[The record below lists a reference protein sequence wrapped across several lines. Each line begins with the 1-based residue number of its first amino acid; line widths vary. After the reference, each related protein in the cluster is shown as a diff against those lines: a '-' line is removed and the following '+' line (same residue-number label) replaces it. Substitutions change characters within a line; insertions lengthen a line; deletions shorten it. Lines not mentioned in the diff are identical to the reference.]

1 MSDIERFGI
10 IATER
15 LSISLGTACRDF
27 VSVCTVPSDTTAGIE
42 GQVAQVLAA
51 LDGLLEEAGT
61 GKSQLLTATVWLRRM
76 ADYPGMV
83 ATWNRWVDPL
93 NPPAFTCCRADMA
106 RPDILV
112 EIKLTAARPIPERP

>member
-1 MSDIERFGI
+1 MSLPERYGV

-15 LSISLGTACRDF
+15 LSISLGTAHRGW
-27 VSVCTVPSDTTAGIE
+27 VSVCTVPSDTAAGIE

-51 LDGLLEEAGT
+51 LDGLLAEAGT
-61 GKSQLLTATVWLRRM
+61 DKSRLLTATIWLRRM

-83 ATWNRWVDPL
+83 AAWNRWVDPA
-93 NPPAFTCCRADMA
+93 NPPALTCCRADMA

-112 EIKLTAARPIPERP
+112 EIKLTAARPNP